1 MRTIKI
7 DVRFQINNK
16 PYLAIVGVGLF
27 KSSAQIYP
35 MDATTKEWAVIEGN
49 ASSICQWLKWY
60 IIMDIISKI
69 QVRFILIKENLRDKF
84 RK

>member
-7 DVRFQINNK
+7 DVKFQINNK
-16 PYLAIVGVGLF
+16 PYLAVVDVGLF
-27 KSSAQIYP
+27 KSNAQIYP
-35 MDATTKEWAVIEGN
+35 MDETAKEWDVIEGN

-69 QVRFILIKENLRDKF
+69 QVRFIFIKEKLQDKF
-84 RK
+84 RN